1 MVQDQ
6 RKNTYVNDT
15 ESGAEM
21 ARLLDQDRLIT
32 TCIGALWPDE
42 QEHTDAIAHVLD
54 IACGPGGWALQVGF
68 KYPEIEVVGF
78 DISRAMIEYASAQA
92 RIQGIQNARFEVMD
106 ATKPLQIPDAS
117 FDLVNG
123 RLLSPFMPRQYWE
136 PLLAECTRALRPG
149 GRMVLTETDSW
160 GKTNSPAFERLIDL
174 AYKASALN
182 GLGFDPSG
190 HTFGIT
196 PMMERL
202 LKRAGFQNIQR
213 KSHVINFSVGTP
225 AYRAMYEN
233 SKVFF
238 KLVQPF
244 LSRTRT
250 AFDGTGI
257 PEQAELDQLYE
268 QLLVEMM
275 QDEFVGLLYLLTAWG
290 TKPETGTGG

>member
-1 MVQDQ
+1 MREDQ
-6 RKNTYVNDT
+6 RKNTYVNDP

-32 TCIGALWPDE
+32 TSIGALWPDE
-42 QEHTDAIAHVLD
+42 KEHTDIIHDALD
-54 IACGPGGWALQVGF
+54 IACGPGGWALEVAF
-68 KYPEIEVVGF
+68 KHPDIDVVGF
-78 DISRAMIEYASAQA
+78 DISRAMIDYARAQA
-92 RIQGIQNARFEVMD
+92 RIQGIQNAHFEVMD
-106 ATKPLQIPDAS
+106 ATKPLQFQDAS

-123 RLLSPFMPRQYWE
+123 RLLSFMTQTAWE
-136 PLLAECTRALRPG
+136 PLMAECTRILRPG

-174 AYKASALN
+174 SYQAARLN

-196 PMMERL
+196 PMLERL
-202 LKRAGFQNIQR
+202 LKRAGFQNIQLR
-213 KSHVINFSVGTP
+213 SHVINFSIGSP

-250 AFDGTGI
+250 AFEGTGI
-257 PEQAELDQLYE
+257 PEQAELDHLFE
-268 QLLVEMM
+268 QMLIEMM
-275 QDEFVGLLYLLTAWG
+275 QDDFVGLFYLLTAWG
-290 TKPETGTGG
+290 TKPEIGTLG